1 LRKYIQNKFNN
12 SRTYQTFVRHSKVYR
27 VPGIRHYSLYELWR
41 AYRLQLK
48 RTSLSERAAAIS
60 FNIFMAI
67 PPVLIFVFTLV
78 PYLPIST
85 QFIDEIF
92 TLIRDIIPGQK
103 NNSVIISFLEDF
115 LLRPRNELLSSGLL
129 LAVIFSS
136 NAMMGI
142 LRSFD
147 KRYEGFRRR
156 TLFEKRIT
164 ALKLTLIV
172 FTLIFVCI
180 MLLIMQGVVLK
191 WLGIT
196 NETLV
201 KVILETRWLVVFF
214 LVFFSVCF
222 TYRHGPAMKLKW
234 PYITPGSIFAT
245 SLMILATALVTFW
258 VNHFSNYNTVYG
270 SIGAI
275 FIVMSLIYVNSLV
288 VLIGFELNV
297 TIDALDKARLEPE
310 LFDKR

>member
-1 LRKYIQNKFNN
+1 VR
-12 SRTYQTFVRHSKVYR
+12 TFVRHSKNYR
-27 VPGIRHYSLYELWR
+27 VPGIRHYSFYELWK

-48 RTSLSERAAAIS
+48 RTSLTERAAAIS

-78 PYLPIST
+78 PYLPISA

-92 TLIRDIIPGQK
+92 ALIRDIIPGQK

-156 TLFEKRIT
+156 TIFEKRLT
-164 ALKLTLIV
+164 ALKITLIV
-172 FTLIFVCI
+172 FSLIFICI
-180 MLLIMQGVVLK
+180 LLLIMQGVVLK

-196 NETLV
+196 NDTLV
-201 KVILETRWLVVFF
+201 KVILETRWLVIFL

-222 TYRHGPAMKLKW
+222 TYRHGPARIVKW
-234 PYITPGSIFAT
+234 PYVTPGAIFAT
-245 SLMILATALVTFW
+245 TLMILATALVTFW

>member
-1 LRKYIQNKFNN
+1 
-12 SRTYQTFVRHSKVYR
+12 
-27 VPGIRHYSLYELWR
+27 
-41 AYRLQLK
+41 
-48 RTSLSERAAAIS
+48 
-60 FNIFMAI
+60 
-67 PPVLIFVFTLV
+67 
-78 PYLPIST
+78 
-85 QFIDEIF
+85 
-92 TLIRDIIPGQK
+92 
-103 NNSVIISFLEDF
+103 
-115 LLRPRNELLSSGLL
+115 LRPRNELLSSGLL
-129 LAVIFSS
+129 LAVLFSS

-147 KRYEGFRRR
+147 KNYEGFRKRTMFQKRR
-156 TLFEKRIT
+156 T
-164 ALKLTLIV
+164 ALMLTLIV
-172 FTLIFVCI
+172 FSLIFVCI
-180 MLLIMQGVVLK
+180 LLLIMQGVILR

-201 KVILETRWLVVFF
+201 KIIIETRWLVIFL

-222 TYRHGPAMKLKW
+222 TYRHGPAVKVKW
-234 PYITPGSIFAT
+234 PYITPGSIFAS

-275 FIVMSLIYVNSLV
+275 FILMSLIYVNSLV